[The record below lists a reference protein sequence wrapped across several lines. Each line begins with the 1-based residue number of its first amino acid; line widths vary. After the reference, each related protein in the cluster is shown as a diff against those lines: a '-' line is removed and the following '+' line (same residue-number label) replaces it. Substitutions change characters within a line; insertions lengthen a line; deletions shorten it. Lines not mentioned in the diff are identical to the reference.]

1 MASVYFD
8 HNSTTA
14 LDARVLEVMLP
25 FVTMQ
30 HGNATSR
37 HVYGRTV
44 RDAVEQAR
52 EQVANAVG
60 AYASQIVFTAG
71 GTEANNFAIS
81 GIAGNWRDSRHQRDC
96 RDCRNG

>member
-25 FVTMQ
+25 FMTMQ
-30 HGNATSR
+30 HGNATIR

-44 RDAVEQAR
+44 RDAVE
-52 EQVANAVG
+52 
-60 AYASQIVFTAG
+60 
-71 GTEANNFAIS
+71 
-81 GIAGNWRDSRHQRDC
+81 
-96 RDCRNG
+96 